1 MEDSSL
7 GDLAELTK
15 STTVINVNT
24 IQLGWLCFTHG
35 FELPGQPRES
45 MIILPQAARTYVVYQ
60 NILIAESTHSDRTRL
75 EPRDLLKVNFKGYD
89 PVRRLLVRVLVWAC
103 VAPT

>member
-1 MEDSSL
+1 MQDSSL

-15 STTVINVNT
+15 STTVINANT
-24 IQLGWLCFTHG
+24 IQLDWLCFTQG
-35 FELPGQPRES
+35 PELPGPLRES
-45 MIILPQAARTYVVYQ
+45 MVIFPQAARTCVAYQ

-75 EPRDLLKVNFKGYD
+75 EPRDLVNFKGYD

-103 VAPT
+103 VAPA